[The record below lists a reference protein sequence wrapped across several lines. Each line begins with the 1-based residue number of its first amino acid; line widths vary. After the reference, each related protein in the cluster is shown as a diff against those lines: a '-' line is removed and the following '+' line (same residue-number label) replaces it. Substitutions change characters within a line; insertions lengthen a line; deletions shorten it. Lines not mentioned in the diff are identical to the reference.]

1 MHRSRISPALLV
13 AALALVVAV
22 SGGTAAVAATLITG
36 KQIKDRSIG
45 AVDIAKNALTGTEI
59 NEGTLGPVPRAVT
72 SDKLAGIASTG
83 YLRSTRIESGTI
95 DFIAL
100 TAGQLGT
107 LFTDPRLEL
116 RVSYQAPA
124 RLFLQNL
131 STTNSIKVAGIGF
144 FGGTANPTQVTIAP
158 GQSTSIIYDAT
169 GFEYGSFLVTSRRTP
184 ASASPVLQLTC
195 AMDDGPSQTA
205 FSCTGVG

>member
-1 MHRSRISPALLV
+1 MNRRSFSPSLV
-13 AALALVVAV
+13 VAGIALVVAV
-22 SGGTAAVAATLITG
+22 SSGTAAVAATLITG
-36 KQIKDRSIG
+36 AQIKDRSIG
-45 AVDIAKNALTGTEI
+45 AVDVAKNALTGTEI
-59 NEGTLGPVPRAVT
+59 NESKLGPVPRSLT
-72 SDKLAGIASTG
+72 SDKLAGIASSG

-95 DFIAL
+95 DFLSL
-100 TAGQLGT
+100 TTGQLGT

-144 FGGTANPTQVTIAP
+144 FGATANPTQVTIAP

-184 ASASPVLQLTC
+184 ASASPILQLTC
-195 AMDDGPSQTA
+195 AMDDGPTQTA